1 MARAEFHMRPAHD
14 IALAADVKIC
24 KEEKCSHFIQPK
36 DLLDGGLQNILVP
49 LDYDVLTS
57 VSKSS
62 IITDRTIEYL
72 LTRRIHQPVVDFYLF
87 I

>member
-36 DLLDGGLQNILVP
+36 DLLDGGLWNILVP

-57 VSKSS
+57 VSSSS
-62 IITDRTIEYL
+62 IVYKM
-72 LTRRIHQPVVDFYLF
+72 F
-87 I
+87 IN